1 MSDGSTLNIF
11 FGGHMA
17 LYENNYFTDLEWFA
31 IDDALCALL
40 NDLEQSADPE
50 FSVSFE
56 KAALAYD
63 LDECQKEELIR
74 QYDWHR
80 ETLTHY
86 PER

>member
-1 MSDGSTLNIF
+1 
-11 FGGHMA
+11 MA

-31 IDDALCALL
+31 IDEALCAIL
-40 NDLEQSADPE
+40 NDLSESALPD

-63 LDECQKEELIR
+63 LAERQREELIAW
-74 QYDWHR
+74 YDWHR